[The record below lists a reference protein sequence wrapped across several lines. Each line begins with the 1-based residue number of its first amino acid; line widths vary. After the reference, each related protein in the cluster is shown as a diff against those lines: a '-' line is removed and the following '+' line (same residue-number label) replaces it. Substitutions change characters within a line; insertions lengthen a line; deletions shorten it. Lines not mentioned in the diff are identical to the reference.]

1 MALEYEVK
9 TRDGEVQ
16 RLENMT
22 DTTQQEQALQDEIKF
37 LKEELENATKTGSQ
51 SVEPIILV
59 HFICF
64 LSYKMCNAP
73 F

>member
-16 RLENMT
+16 RLETMT
-22 DTTQQEQALQDEIKF
+22 DTTQQEQALQDEIRF

-51 SVEPIILV
+51 SVELALLV
-59 HFICF
+59 HFNF
-64 LSYKMCNAP
+64 N
-73 F
+73 

>member
-1 MALEYEVK
+1 MK

-16 RLENMT
+16 RLETMT
-22 DTTQQEQALQDEIKF
+22 DTTQQEQALQDEIRF

-51 SVEPIILV
+51 SVEPKILV
-59 HFICF
+59 HFNWFIN
-64 LSYKMCNAP
+64 YKMCNVP

>member
-16 RLENMT
+16 RLETMT
-22 DTTQQEQALQDEIKF
+22 DTTQQEQALQDEIRF
-37 LKEELENATKTGSQ
+37 LKEELENATKTGSR

-59 HFICF
+59 HFDF
-64 LSYKMCNAP
+64 DLYKINKL
-73 F
+73 